1 MNESSSTATTKKC
14 VVFFKNI
21 QSKIARSWMTQL
33 VTCVC
38 AISNM
43 CLHQTI
49 LWMIWCSC
57 GTGFFS
63 SLVAQRHEMLMCIAK
78 TGRENLKKSHLSIE
92 RYVCFLSS

>member
-14 VVFFKNI
+14 VVFIKNI
-21 QSKIARSWMTQL
+21 QFEDARSWMTQL

-43 CLHQTI
+43 CLHQAI

-57 GTGFFS
+57 ETAFF
-63 SLVAQRHEMLMCIAK
+63 
-78 TGRENLKKSHLSIE
+78 
-92 RYVCFLSS
+92 